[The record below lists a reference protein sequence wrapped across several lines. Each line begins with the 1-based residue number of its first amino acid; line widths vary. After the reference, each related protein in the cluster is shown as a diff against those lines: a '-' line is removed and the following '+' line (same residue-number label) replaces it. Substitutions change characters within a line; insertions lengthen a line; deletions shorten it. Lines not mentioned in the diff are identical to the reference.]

1 MKAKETIEKRL
12 AALSE
17 DEREDERKEIE
28 SVIQD
33 LKVVLQGKQIS
44 EDVVKKLNN
53 VLMSVGTMKD
63 NFMWRLL
70 RAAKQNHML

>member
-17 DEREDERKEIE
+17 DERQEIE

-33 LKVVLQGKQIS
+33 LKTILQGRQIS

-53 VLMSVGTMKD
+53 VLMSVGNMKD

>member
-17 DEREDERKEIE
+17 DERKEIE
-28 SVIQD
+28 SIIQD
-33 LKVVLQGKQIS
+33 LKAVLQGKEIS
-44 EDVVKKLNN
+44 GDVVKKLNN
-53 VLMSVGTMKD
+53 VSMSVGNMKD

>member
-1 MKAKETIEKRL
+1 MRAKETIEKRL

-17 DEREDERKEIE
+17 DERKEIE

-33 LKVVLQGKQIS
+33 LTAVLHGKKIS
-44 EDVVKKLNN
+44 EDVIKKLNN
-53 VLMSVGTMKD
+53 VSMSISNMKD

-70 RAAKQNHML
+70 RAAKQNHMLD

>member
-17 DEREDERKEIE
+17 EERKEIE

-53 VLMSVGTMKD
+53 VLMSVSNMKD

-70 RAAKQNHML
+70 RAAKQNHMLD

>member
-12 AALSE
+12 AALS
-17 DEREDERKEIE
+17 EDERKEIE

-53 VLMSVGTMKD
+53 VLMSVGNMKD

>member
-12 AALSE
+12 DALS
-17 DEREDERKEIE
+17 EDERKEIE

-53 VLMSVGTMKD
+53 VLMSVGNMKD

>member
-17 DEREDERKEIE
+17 DERKEIE

-33 LKVVLQGKQIS
+33 LNAVLQGKKIS

-53 VLMSVGTMKD
+53 VLMSVGNMKD

-70 RAAKQNHML
+70 RAAKQNHMLD

>member
-1 MKAKETIEKRL
+1 MKAKDTIEKQL
-12 AALSE
+12 TALSE
-17 DEREDERKEIE
+17 DERGELE
-28 SVIQD
+28 SLIQD
-33 LKVVLQGKQIS
+33 LTTVLKGRKIN

-53 VLMSVGTMKD
+53 VLMSVGTLKD

>member
-17 DEREDERKEIE
+17 DERQEIE

-33 LKVVLQGKQIS
+33 LKTILQGRQIS

-53 VLMSVGTMKD
+53 VLMSVGNMKD

-70 RAAKQNHML
+70 RAAKQNHMLD

>member
-17 DEREDERKEIE
+17 DERKEIE

-33 LKVVLQGKQIS
+33 LNAVLQGKQIS

-53 VLMSVGTMKD
+53 VLMSVGNMKD

-70 RAAKQNHML
+70 RAAKQNHMLD

>member
-12 AALSE
+12 AALS
-17 DEREDERKEIE
+17 EDERKEIE

-33 LKVVLQGKQIS
+33 LKVVLQGKEIS

-53 VLMSVGTMKD
+53 VSMSVGNMKD

>member
-17 DEREDERKEIE
+17 DERKEIE
-28 SVIQD
+28 SIIQD
-33 LKVVLQGKQIS
+33 LKAVLQGKEIS
-44 EDVVKKLNN
+44 EDVVRKLNN
-53 VLMSVGTMKD
+53 VSTSVASMKD

>member
-12 AALSE
+12 AALS
-17 DEREDERKEIE
+17 EDERKEIE

>member
-12 AALSE
+12 AALS
-17 DEREDERKEIE
+17 EDERKEIE

-53 VLMSVGTMKD
+53 VLMSVGSMKD

>member
-17 DEREDERKEIE
+17 DERKEIE
-28 SVIQD
+28 SVIQN

>member
-1 MKAKETIEKRL
+1 MRAKETIEKRL
-12 AALSE
+12 AALS
-17 DEREDERKEIE
+17 EDERKEIE

-33 LKVVLQGKQIS
+33 LKVVLQGKEIS

-53 VLMSVGTMKD
+53 VSMSVGNMKD

>member
-17 DEREDERKEIE
+17 DERKEIE

-33 LKVVLQGKQIS
+33 LKAVLQGRQIS

-53 VLMSVGTMKD
+53 VLMSVGNMKD

>member
-17 DEREDERKEIE
+17 DERQEIE

-33 LKVVLQGKQIS
+33 LKAVLQGRQIS

-53 VLMSVGTMKD
+53 VLMSVGNMKD

>member
-17 DEREDERKEIE
+17 DERKEIE
-28 SVIQD
+28 SIIQD

-53 VLMSVGTMKD
+53 VSMSVGNMKD

>member
-1 MKAKETIEKRL
+1 MKAKDTIEKRL
-12 AALSE
+12 AALS
-17 DEREDERKEIE
+17 EDERKEIE

-33 LKVVLQGKQIS
+33 LKAVLQGRKIS

-53 VLMSVGTMKD
+53 VLMSVGNMKD

-70 RAAKQNHML
+70 RAAKQNHMLD

>member
-12 AALSE
+12 AALS
-17 DEREDERKEIE
+17 EDERKEIE

-33 LKVVLQGKQIS
+33 LKVVLQGKKIS

-53 VLMSVGTMKD
+53 VLMSVGNMKD

-70 RAAKQNHML
+70 RAAKQNHMLD

>member
-1 MKAKETIEKRL
+1 MKAKDTIEKRL
-12 AALSE
+12 AALS
-17 DEREDERKEIE
+17 EDERKEIE

-33 LKVVLQGKQIS
+33 LKAVLQGRKIS

-53 VLMSVGTMKD
+53 VLMSVSNMKD

>member
-12 AALSE
+12 AALS
-17 DEREDERKEIE
+17 EDERKEIE

-53 VLMSVGTMKD
+53 VLMSVGNMKD

-70 RAAKQNHML
+70 RAAKQNHMLD

>member
-1 MKAKETIEKRL
+1 MKAKETIEKQL

-17 DEREDERKEIE
+17 DERGEIE
-28 SVIQD
+28 SLIQD
-33 LKVVLQGKQIS
+33 LTTILKGRKIN

-53 VLMSVGTMKD
+53 VSMSVGNMKD

>member
-1 MKAKETIEKRL
+1 MKAKDTIEKRL

-17 DEREDERKEIE
+17 DERKEVE

-33 LKVVLQGKQIS
+33 LKAVLQGRKIS

-53 VLMSVGTMKD
+53 VLMSVSNMKD

>member
-17 DEREDERKEIE
+17 DEKAEITAI
-28 SVIQD
+28 IQD
-33 LKVVLQGKQIS
+33 LTVVLQGKEIS

-53 VLMSVGTMKD
+53 VLMTVGTLKD

>member
-17 DEREDERKEIE
+17 DERQEIE

-33 LKVVLQGKQIS
+33 LKAVLQGRQIS

-53 VLMSVGTMKD
+53 VLMSVGNMKD

-70 RAAKQNHML
+70 RAAKQNHMLD

>member
-12 AALSE
+12 AALS
-17 DEREDERKEIE
+17 EDERKEIE

-33 LKVVLQGKQIS
+33 LKVVLQGKQIN

-53 VLMSVGTMKD
+53 VFMSVGNMKD

-70 RAAKQNHML
+70 RAAKQNHMLD

>member
-1 MKAKETIEKRL
+1 MKAKDTIEKRL
-12 AALSE
+12 AALS
-17 DEREDERKEIE
+17 EDERKEIE

-33 LKVVLQGKQIS
+33 LKAVLQGRQIS

-53 VLMSVGTMKD
+53 VLMSVSNMKD

>member
-12 AALSE
+12 AELS
-17 DEREDERKEIE
+17 EDERKEIE

-53 VLMSVGTMKD
+53 VLMSVGNMKD

>member
-1 MKAKETIEKRL
+1 MKAKETIAKRL

-17 DEREDERKEIE
+17 DERQEIE

-33 LKVVLQGKQIS
+33 LKTILQGRQIS

-53 VLMSVGTMKD
+53 VLMSVGNMKD

>member
-17 DEREDERKEIE
+17 DEKAEITAI
-28 SVIQD
+28 IQD
-33 LKVVLQGKQIS
+33 LKGVLQGKKIT

-53 VLMSVGTMKD
+53 VFMSVGTLKE

-70 RAAKQNHML
+70 RAAKQNHMLD

>member
-17 DEREDERKEIE
+17 DERKEIE

-33 LKVVLQGKQIS
+33 LTAVLHGKKIS
-44 EDVVKKLNN
+44 EDVIKKLNN
-53 VLMSVGTMKD
+53 VSMSISNMKD

-70 RAAKQNHML
+70 RAAKQNHMLD

>member
-17 DEREDERKEIE
+17 DERAEITAI
-28 SVIQD
+28 IQD
-33 LKVVLQGKQIS
+33 LTGVLQGKEIS

-53 VLMSVGTMKD
+53 VLMTVGTLKD

>member
-17 DEREDERKEIE
+17 DERGELQ
-28 SVIQD
+28 SLIQD
-33 LKVVLQGKQIS
+33 LTTIIKGKQIN
-44 EDVVKKLNN
+44 EEVVKKLNN
-53 VLMSVGTMKD
+53 VFMSVGNMKD

-70 RAAKQNHML
+70 RVAKQNHMLD

>member
-17 DEREDERKEIE
+17 DERGELE
-28 SVIQD
+28 SLVQD
-33 LKVVLQGKQIS
+33 LTTILKGRQIN

-53 VLMSVGTMKD
+53 VFMSVGTMKD

-70 RAAKQNHML
+70 RVAKQNHMLD

>member
-1 MKAKETIEKRL
+1 MKAKETIEKQL
-12 AALSE
+12 AAMSE
-17 DEREDERKEIE
+17 DERSELE
-28 SVIQD
+28 SLIQD
-33 LKVVLQGKQIS
+33 LTTILKGRKIN

-53 VLMSVGTMKD
+53 VSMSVGNMKD